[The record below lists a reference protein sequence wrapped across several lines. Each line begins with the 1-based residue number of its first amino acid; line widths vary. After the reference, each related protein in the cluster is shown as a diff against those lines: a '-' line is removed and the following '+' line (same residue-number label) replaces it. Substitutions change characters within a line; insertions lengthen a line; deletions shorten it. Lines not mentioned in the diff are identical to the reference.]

1 MTTIA
6 ELRKIATD
14 CGYDS
19 AQLASMIDKHGF
31 AGAADAMRAGR
42 FPTEPTP
49 APQAVVYATPA
60 PEPIPTP
67 SDALTLTLGPASIR
81 TTEPELLAALEALG
95 WSQRPKVSHKAP
107 NGSHASK
114 QWQTL
119 RTAVAARVHVWL
131 WGEAGTGKSTAAR
144 LIAKEAGLPVYAM
157 SVGPLTDQYSF
168 AGVIYAAGNYVPTPF
183 RLAFEFGGVFLM
195 DESDTL
201 GDGGIWIND
210 AIASRWASFPD
221 RPEGL
226 AAHDDFIVIAAANT
240 DGTGGTGNL
249 RHRQVVDGPLM
260 DRFLPMVWE
269 LEESVI
275 DAQGA
280 SKAIRAAW
288 ESARRANREHGLGK
302 TLTIRSLIRAVK
314 LAGAGMSESDAIDT
328 AIFAGWS
335 IQDRSFAR

>member
-49 APQAVVYATPA
+49 
-60 PEPIPTP
+60 

-81 TTEPELLAALEALG
+81 TTEPDLLAALEALG

-144 LIAKEAGLPVYAM
+144 LIAKEAGLPVCAM
-157 SVGPLTDQYSF
+157 SVGPLTDQ
-168 AGVIYAAGNYVPTPF
+168 
-183 RLAFEFGGVFLM
+183 
-195 DESDTL
+195 
-201 GDGGIWIND
+201 
-210 AIASRWASFPD
+210 
-221 RPEGL
+221 
-226 AAHDDFIVIAAANT
+226 
-240 DGTGGTGNL
+240 
-249 RHRQVVDGPLM
+249 
-260 DRFLPMVWE
+260 
-269 LEESVI
+269 
-275 DAQGA
+275 
-280 SKAIRAAW
+280 
-288 ESARRANREHGLGK
+288 
-302 TLTIRSLIRAVK
+302 
-314 LAGAGMSESDAIDT
+314 
-328 AIFAGWS
+328 
-335 IQDRSFAR
+335 